1 MKCFPKLGLFVVF
14 INCLLI
20 GCSTSNNKPV
30 IISFTADS
38 SAITLREINP
48 VGLLEL
54 KNHFEND
61 STGGEWVRV
70 SSDGKEVSGKLRM
83 LEEEILFLPDT
94 AFQRGK
100 TYLVS
105 TPLNTTFGDANQ
117 VLKGKVRYHLQPQEV
132 LLKR

>member
-1 MKCFPKLGLFVVF
+1 MKCFPKLRLFVVF